1 MGSSTSNNIHRV
13 TSSDKMADA
22 DIKFQHFDLRVKGE
36 PARLLLAYGGLKYQ
50 DDRIVRPWDNMGPWS
65 ALKPTM
71 PWGQLPC
78 LNYNGQKICQSM
90 TICRF
95 LAREIG
101 IAGRNSL
108 EMAQVDEIID
118 VFSDGIDATIKAWNS
133 PNKREGLEQLTSQ
146 TFPTVL
152 GQLER
157 RLTQGGGQFMVGNT
171 FSWADL
177 QVFYFCGKD
186 FICPNVLAKYPKLSN
201 LVRRVGQMP
210 NIKKWVESRPAN
222 GNPSKDF
229 LIFFKNA
236 YDILASKDIESK
248 L

>member
-1 MGSSTSNNIHRV
+1 
-13 TSSDKMADA
+13 
-22 DIKFQHFDLRVKGE
+22 
-36 PARLLLAYGGLKYQ
+36 
-50 DDRIVRPWDNMGPWS
+50 
-65 ALKPTM
+65 
-71 PWGQLPC
+71 
-78 LNYNGQKICQSM
+78 
-90 TICRF
+90 
-95 LAREIG
+95 
-101 IAGRNSL
+101 
-108 EMAQVDEIID
+108 
-118 VFSDGIDATIKAWNS
+118 
-133 PNKREGLEQLTSQ
+133 
-146 TFPTVL
+146 
-152 GQLER
+152 
-157 RLTQGGGQFMVGNT
+157 MVGNT

-186 FICPNVLAKYPKLSN
+186 FICPNVSNQVDVGFRSLINFIFKVLAKYPKLSN

>member
-1 MGSSTSNNIHRV
+1 MGSSVLFRQY
-13 TSSDKMADA
+13 SSPTMA
-22 DIKFQHFDLRVKGE
+22 DIKFQYFDLRVKGE

-78 LNYNGQKICQSM
+78 LTYNGQKICQSM
-90 TICRF
+90 AICRF

-101 IAGRNSL
+101 IAGRNNL

-118 VFSDGIDATIKAWNS
+118 VITDAIDATYKAWNAS
-133 PNKREGLEQLTSQ
+133 NKREALVALTTQ
-146 TFPTVL
+146 TLPTTL
-152 GQLER
+152 QQLER

-177 QVFYFCGKD
+177 HLFYFCGKD
-186 FICPNVLAKYPKLSN
+186 FISPNVLAKYPKLSN
-201 LVRRVGQMP
+201 LVRRVGQIP
-210 NIKKWVESRPAN
+210 NVKRWIDSRPQN
-222 GNPSKDF
+222 NNPNKDF

-236 YDILASKDIESK
+236 FEILAESK